1 MRGRPPSCNS
11 QKSLGGG
18 LGGKPFL
25 QIVFPPKKTLMITH
39 IVFFKLKDGTREKV
53 EKAAQVLRGLDG
65 RIGELKGLEVGLDV
79 VRAERSFDIALVAR
93 FSSIADLRAYQT
105 HPEHSPVVR
114 YMNEVCGSI
123 AAVDYESGD

>member
-79 VRAERSFDIALVAR
+79 VRAERSFDIAL
-93 FSSIADLRAYQT
+93 SW
-105 HPEHSPVVR
+105 H
-114 YMNEVCGSI
+114 GSLPSRT
-123 AAVDYESGD
+123 SGPTRPTRSTLPWSGT